1 VNIFKNIL
9 KPYSHPNFVSNKRVI
24 QINYTYFSRH
34 IWSKHKTSLIFGAY
48 LDHIVN
54 LGGLLHENKKPQ
66 APQLEPTEKLVAE
79 TQRRIESSMASK
91 TIRRKES

>member
-1 VNIFKNIL
+1 
-9 KPYSHPNFVSNKRVI
+9 
-24 QINYTYFSRH
+24 
-34 IWSKHKTSLIFGAY
+34 